1 MAGNLAELKAETLD
15 DTPGDLEAEV
25 LVEKMACTVEEV
37 QA

>member
-1 MAGNLAELKAETLD
+1 MTGNLAELKAEPLD

-25 LVEKMACTVEEV
+25 LFEKMAGTVEEV